1 MRIVRGDQGTLVQY
15 IQLALQRAGYS
26 IAVDG
31 VLGDETCKAL
41 AAFTGKEETECVVDD
56 SVWEMLVPYL
66 RGYVTHEVQA
76 GDSFYEIA
84 ARYHISMQALMLANP
99 GIGPLYLMPGMALTV
114 PLPFEVVPQNVAYS
128 SMLVR
133 YVVEGLA
140 VRYSFLQTGSIGQSV
155 LKNELWYVRIGNG
168 ERELFYNAAF
178 HANEWITTPLV
189 LRFVEE
195 YAQAYALGKRI
206 GGVDAKWLFDNYSLY
221 VVPMVNPDGV
231 DLVNGLPIDT
241 AAYERAREIAAAY
254 PAIPFPSGW
263 KANIE
268 GVDLN
273 LQFPAGWGEAQRVKY
288 AQGYTTPAPRDYVGQ
303 APLVAPESAAVYNFT
318 LEHRFLLI
326 LAYHT
331 QGEVIFWKYQDYE
344 PARSYEI
351 AQYFGAV
358 SGYAVE
364 ETPAASGNAGYKDW
378 FIMTY
383 DRPGYTIEAGLGENP
398 LPLSQLPGMYEANL
412 GIFVGGMIQTG

>member
-1 MRIVRGDQGTLVQY
+1 MRIARGDRGTLVQY
-15 IQLALQRAGYS
+15 VQLALHRAGYQVT
-26 IAVDG
+26 VDG
-31 VLGDETCKAL
+31 VFGDETCKAL
-41 AAFTGKEETECVVDD
+41 AAFTGKGEETCVVDD
-56 SVWEMLVPYL
+56 SVWEYLTPYL
-66 RGYVTHEVQA
+66 RGYVTYEVRV

-84 ARYHISMQALMLANP
+84 ARYHTTMQALMNANP
-99 GIGPLYLMPGMALTV
+99 GIGPLYLMPGMSLTV
-114 PLPFEVVPQNVAYS
+114 PLPFSIVPQDVAYS
-128 SMLVR
+128 SVLMR
-133 YVVEGLA
+133 YVVQGLST
-140 VRYSFLQTGSIGQSV
+140 RYSFLQAGSIGESV

-168 ERELFYNAAF
+168 ERELFYSAAF
-178 HANEWITTPLV
+178 HANEWITTPLL
-189 LRFVEE
+189 LRFIEE
-195 YAQAYALGKRI
+195 YAEAYAAGRSI
-206 GGVDAKWLFDNYSLY
+206 NGVDAKWLFEHYSLY
-221 VVPMVNPDGV
+221 LVPMVNPDGV
-231 DLVNGLPIDT
+231 DLVNGVPIGEE
-241 AAYERAREIAAAY
+241 AYERAREIAAAY
-254 PAIPFPSGW
+254 PDIPFPDGW
-263 KANIE
+263 KANID
-268 GVDLN
+268 GIDLN
-273 LQFPAGWGEAQRVKY
+273 LQFPAGWEEAQRVKY
-288 AQGYTTPAPRDYVGQ
+288 TQGYTTPAPRDYVGE

-344 PARSYEI
+344 PARSYDI